1 MSRKEQLLRDIMKQ
15 ALEVYEMAVA
25 RAFVDSQKHP
35 YVTTQQILDS
45 VAVLTQLAARLK
57 CLDKPLED

>member
-25 RAFVDSQKHP
+25 RAFITSQKHP
-35 YVTTQQILDS
+35 HVTAQQILDS
-45 VAVLTQLAARLK
+45 ITILTQLAERLTS
-57 CLDKPLED
+57 LDKP

>member
-1 MSRKEQLLRDIMKQ
+1 MSQKEQLLRDIANQ

-45 VAVLTQLAARLK
+45 ITILTQLAKRLTS
-57 CLDKPLED
+57 LDKP